1 MRAEVVDEDG
11 HRVEVVDR
19 DLEEAL
25 DLRAVQVHRQDAV
38 GPGRLD
44 AVGAD
49 AGPDRDP
56 RLVLLVP
63 LGVGE
68 KRDDRRDLRGAGA
81 LEGVDPEEQL
91 DEVVVDRV
99 IGPLH
104 DEDVAAAD
112 VLQHA
117 DEDVALAEDMGLRPG
132 QLDPQPARR
141 SPRPSSL
148 PELPAKIFS
157 SPYGSVFLD
166 ESS

>member
-1 MRAEVVDEDG
+1 MVK
-11 HRVEVVDR
+11 HP
-19 DLEEAL
+19 
-25 DLRAVQVHRQDAV
+25 V

-49 AGPDRDP
+49 ASPDRDP

-63 LGVGE
+63 LGIGE
-68 KRDDRRDLRGAGA
+68 IGDDRRDLRRAGA

-99 IGPLH
+99 IGPLD

-117 DEDVALAEDMGLRPG
+117 DEDVTLAEDVRLGLR
-132 QLDPQPARR
+132 QLHAQAVADRLRPACW
-141 SPRPSSL
+141 
-148 PELPAKIFS
+148 PELPAKTFS
-157 SPYGSVFLD
+157 SP
-166 ESS
+166 